1 MHLRIHLS
9 LVSRISLLTG
19 CDAMFAC
26 WKFLRNCSLPIA
38 LVYTSF
44 ISRSIFLAL
53 NTTMHW
59 TYQGNEITNIPEDVV
74 GYVYLITNTTNGR
87 KYIGKKLARFKRSR
101 PPLKGRKNKRRYKVD
116 SDWQDY
122 YGSSDDL
129 TMDVNKLGKDK
140 FTREILFYC
149 KSKAELSYVEARE
162 QFSRKVLE
170 TNDYYNGHIRVRVHG
185 KGILKS

>member
-1 MHLRIHLS
+1 MSWLYKGTEI
-9 LVSRISLLTG
+9 TE
-19 CDAMFAC
+19 
-26 WKFLRNCSLPIA
+26 LP
-38 LVYTSF
+38 LDVVGFVY
-44 ISRSIFLAL
+44 
-53 NTTMHW
+53 
-59 TYQGNEITNIPEDVV
+59 EITNNV
-74 GYVYLITNTTNGR
+74 NGR
-87 KYIGKKLARFKRSR
+87 KYIGKKLVRFKRSR

-116 SDWQDY
+116 SDWRDY

-129 TMDVNKLGKDK
+129 TIDVNRLGKDK

-162 QFSRKVLE
+162 QFARKVLE